1 MAYKKKRLVQ
11 IPENP
16 TEAQQEKLH
25 NKAYNYALWHLDQSM
40 KTEKQIVD
48 LMIGKGYT
56 EEYIRPAIEKCKKYD
71 LINDAEYAYSFV
83 RSRKSIY
90 GRRRIE
96 QDLLRKGVQKDI
108 IDSLIEDEI
117 DPEDAREDA
126 KDLAERRLR
135 TTQGLERQKR
145 VQRVLRVLVTKG
157 YDMSM
162 AYSVINE
169 VLAEEELETEE
180 YTD

>member
-16 TEAQQEKLH
+16 TEAQQEKLR

-56 EEYIRPAIEKCKKYD
+56 EEYIGPAIEKCKKYD
-71 LINDAEYAYSFV
+71 LINDAEYAHSFI

-96 QDLLRKGVQKDI
+96 QDLLRKGVQKDT

-180 YTD
+180 STD